1 MLTRRFSPIEIAMV
15 LLVGAIVVQAV
26 LSRTLR
32 YFEIAEKAAMT
43 ITVLE
48 VERGMRIRLALG
60 TLVRGPAAGEKAD
73 SDANPFVYARAMPP
87 NYLGELR
94 APDIEKLARGNWFYD
109 RDRAAEIAYLPRLAS
124 RLKGADG
131 EELPILRFHI
141 ENRDGRHGLPRLS
154 PIPAY
159 RWEPEFAAF

>member
-48 VERGMRIRLALG
+48 VERGMRVRLALG
-60 TLVRGPAAGEKAD
+60 ALAGAPAPGEKAGFEG
-73 SDANPFVYARAMPP
+73 NPFTFARAVPP
-87 NYLGELR
+87 NYLGELG

-109 RDRAAEIAYLPRLAS
+109 RDRAEIAYLPRLAS
-124 RLKGADG
+124 RLKGPDG
-131 EELPILRFHI
+131 EELQILRFRI
-141 ENRDGRHGLPRLS
+141 ENRDGRHGLPRLA
-154 PIPAY
+154 PIPPY

>member
-60 TLVRGPAAGEKAD
+60 ALALGPATGERSGGGD
-73 SDANPFVYARAMPP
+73 NPFVYARATPP

-94 APDIEKLARGNWFYD
+94 SPDIETLARGNWFYD
-109 RDRAAEIAYLPRLAS
+109 QDRAEIAYLPRLAS
-124 RLKGADG
+124 RLKGRDG
-131 EELPILRFHI
+131 EELPILRFRI
-141 ENRDGRHGLPRLS
+141 ENRDGRHGLPRLAS
-154 PIPAY
+154 IPAY